1 LLSGPA
7 VPILFATYAESHCG
21 GLVDLATR
29 GRANRYPERS
39 RRWHPL
45 KKTGEKR

>member
-1 LLSGPA
+1 LYSRRTPNRIA
-7 VPILFATYAESHCG
+7 AA
-21 GLVDLATR
+21 DLTAKAR
-29 GRANRYPERS
+29 GRAKRYPERS